1 MSRTTTGPREAQK
14 QKTRQAMLDAALGLL
29 EDQNISSLGLR
40 EVTRAVN
47 ITPAAF
53 YRHFRDIPDLGAAL
67 VEEALDSLHTLVRAV
82 LAEQH
87 DPAERASRTVTLIR
101 EYVRDHPAHIRF
113 VVRERHSGVR
123 AVRLAIASHFDR
135 FVTEAGEGLAH
146 DPEPAAWTDTE
157 REMLAGLLVEQMVQ
171 TAASFLAAE
180 LGEGPDADQVTATA
194 TARLR
199 LIQCGRERWHE
210 PGAQN
215 A

>member
-1 MSRTTTGPREAQK
+1 
-14 QKTRQAMLDAALGLL
+14 MLDAALGLL
-29 EDQNISSLGLR
+29 EEQNISSLGLR
-40 EVTRAVN
+40 QVTRAVH

-87 DPAERASRTVTLIR
+87 DPAERIDRTVTLIR
-101 EYVRDHPAHIRF
+101 QYVLDHPAHVRF

-135 FVTEAGEGLAH
+135 FVAEASEALAQ
-146 DPEPAAWTDTE
+146 DPEPASWTVAE

-180 LGEGPDADQVTATA
+180 LGEGPDAEHVTATA

-199 LIQCGRERWHE
+199 LIQRGRERWHE
-210 PGAQN
+210 PNTQN
-215 A
+215 T